1 VNIRN
6 FESGIG
12 SGVSGGVKGGVING
26 LLSVALISLLAYSNV
41 QAQGN
46 AEAGAGKIAA
56 CAACHGPTGNDSLLP
71 NVPKIGG
78 QSETY
83 LLKQLIEIRDDV
95 RMVPLM
101 KPIVANLSDQD
112 LADIAAH
119 YATVDLP
126 LGAVD
131 ETKRALGEKLYRAGE
146 ASIGVPACSACH
158 SVNGLGLDSAGF
170 PSLSGQDTAYTELQL
185 KAFRAGERTND
196 EAQIM
201 RTIAARLNDTEIAA
215 LASYVFGLR

>member
-6 FESGIG
+6 SD
-12 SGVSGGVKGGVING
+12 SGVSGGVSRGVRSI
-26 LLSVALISLLAYSNV
+26 LSVALISVLACSGA

-46 AEAGAGKIAA
+46 AEAGAGKIAT
-56 CAACHGPTGNDSLLP
+56 CAACHGPTGNESLLP

-78 QSETY
+78 QNESY
-83 LLKQLIEIRDDV
+83 LLKQLTEIRDDV
-95 RMVPLM
+95 RAVPLM
-101 KPIVANLSDQD
+101 KPMVANLSDQD

-119 YATVDLP
+119 YATVDRP

-131 ETKRALGEKLYRAGE
+131 ETKRALGEKLYRAGD
-146 ASIGVPACSACH
+146 ASIGVAACSACH
-158 SVNGLGLDSAGF
+158 SVNGEGLNSAGF

-196 EAQIM
+196 DAEIM
-201 RTIAARLNDTEIAA
+201 RTITARLNDTEIAA

>member
-1 VNIRN
+1 V
-6 FESGIG
+6 
-12 SGVSGGVKGGVING
+12 
-26 LLSVALISLLAYSNV
+26 LIALLACSDA

-46 AEAGAGKIAA
+46 AEAGAGKIAP

-78 QSETY
+78 QNATY

-95 RMVPLM
+95 RLVPLM
-101 KPIVANLSDQD
+101 KPFVANLTDQD

-119 YATVDLP
+119 YATIELP
-126 LGAVD
+126 QGAVD

-146 ASIGVPACSACH
+146 ESIGVAACSACH
-158 SVNGLGLDSAGF
+158 SVDGRGINSAGF

-185 KAFRAGERTND
+185 KAFRSGERTND
-196 EAQIM
+196 AAEIM
-201 RTIAARLNDTEIAA
+201 RTISARLSDTEIAA

>member
-6 FESGIG
+6 SVSGIAR
-12 SGVSGGVKGGVING
+12 GVS
-26 LLSVALISLLAYSNV
+26 SVVLISLLACSAAH
-41 QAQGN
+41 AQGN
-46 AEAGAGKIAA
+46 AEAGAGKVAA

-78 QSETY
+78 QNETY

-95 RMVPLM
+95 RPVPLM
-101 KPIVANLSDQD
+101 KPMVANLTDQD

-119 YATVDLP
+119 FATIEHP

-131 ETKRALGEKLYRAGE
+131 EAKRALGEKLYRAGD
-146 ASIGVPACSACH
+146 ASIGIAACSACH
-158 SVNGLGLDSAGF
+158 AVDGKGINSAGF

-185 KAFRAGERTND
+185 KAFRSGERSND
-196 EAQIM
+196 AAEIM
-201 RTIAARLNDTEIAA
+201 RTISARLSDTEIAA